1 MLDKRYQ
8 VFISTSG
15 AEMQPERV
23 ILAQTLV
30 GMGFFSWGLEQRTP
44 LSTAFA
50 RRQIDDC
57 DYVLLLLGS
66 QYGEQ
71 SVSGVGYMHL
81 EYIYAVTKQKPIIV
95 FMHEDPDARDP
106 ALHDEKPEL
115 LEKFKEFRKLLQQEV
130 DQVFSYRTLR
140 DLELAVRFNMSQML
154 ERYPTSGCVRPQNT
168 QALHD
173 EIERLKSKLRQLET
187 DVGQRE
193 ADPFL
198 SLSKVSMN
206 ESYRFEYRMHA
217 YQDGNF
223 RELKVERSLSWAQ
236 LLGILGNTFIHP
248 TPEEYFSKRMNEY
261 LNETGLED
269 ARRIMPRAHAVA
281 RAQIN
286 IRALHQIKMQM
297 RQNDWI
303 VQAGRDDRQRMLWQT
318 TLKAQK
324 LLESNLLDIRPR
336 FIHFKIT
343 VLTLNTE

>member
-15 AEMQPERV
+15 AEMQPERI
-23 ILAQTLV
+23 ILSQTLV

-44 LSTAFA
+44 LNTAFA

-57 DYVLLLLGS
+57 DYVVILLGS

-95 FMHEDPDARDP
+95 FMHEDPASRDP
-106 ALHDEKPEL
+106 SLHDTKPEL
-115 LEKFKEFRKLLQQEV
+115 QEKFKEFRQLLQQEA
-130 DQVFSYRTLR
+130 DQVFCYRTLR
-140 DLELAVRFNMSQML
+140 DLEMAVRLNMPQML
-154 ERYPTSGCVRPQNT
+154 ERYPVSGWVRPQNT

-173 EIERLKSKLRQLET
+173 EIDQLKAKVAQLERDGGT
-187 DVGQRE
+187 RE
-193 ADPFL
+193 VDPFL
-198 SLSKVSMN
+198 SLPKVSMH
-206 ESYRFEYRMHA
+206 EVFSFEYRMHA

-223 RELKVERSLSWAQ
+223 KELKVQKRLTWAQ
-236 LLGILGNTFIHP
+236 LLAILGSTFINP
-248 TPEEYFSKRMNEY
+248 TPEEFFSKRMNEY

-269 ARRIMPRAHAVA
+269 ARAEMPRAHAVA

-286 IRALHQIKMQM
+286 IRALHSLKLQM

-303 VQAGRDDRQRMLWQT
+303 VPSGRDDRQRLLWEIT
-318 TLKAQK
+318 PKAQK
-324 LLESNLLDIRPR
+324 LLDSNLLDKDRT
-336 FIHFKIT
+336 FQYKS
-343 VLTLNTE
+343 VY

>member
-15 AEMQPERV
+15 AEMQPERI
-23 ILAQTLV
+23 ILSQTLV

-44 LSTAFA
+44 LNTAFA

-57 DYVLLLLGS
+57 DYVVILLGS

-95 FMHEDPDARDP
+95 FMHEDPASRDP
-106 ALHDEKPEL
+106 SLHDTKPEL
-115 LEKFKEFRKLLQQEV
+115 QEKFKEFRQLLQQEA
-130 DQVFSYRTLR
+130 DQVFCYRTLR
-140 DLELAVRFNMSQML
+140 DLEMAVRLNMPQML
-154 ERYPTSGCVRPQNT
+154 ERYPVSGWVRPQNT

-173 EIERLKSKLRQLET
+173 EIDQLKAKVAQLERDGGT
-187 DVGQRE
+187 RE
-193 ADPFL
+193 VDPFL
-198 SLSKVSMN
+198 SLPKVSMH
-206 ESYRFEYRMHA
+206 EVFSFEYRMHA

-223 RELKVERSLSWAQ
+223 KELKVQKRLTWAQ
-236 LLGILGNTFIHP
+236 LLAILGSTFINP
-248 TPEEYFSKRMNEY
+248 TPEEFFSKRMNEY

-269 ARRIMPRAHAVA
+269 ARAEMPRAHAVA

-286 IRALHQIKMQM
+286 IRALHSLKLQM

-303 VQAGRDDRQRMLWQT
+303 VPSGRDDRQRLLWQIT
-318 TLKAQK
+318 PKAQK
-324 LLESNLLDIRPR
+324 LLDSNLLDKNRT
-336 FIHFKIT
+336 FQYKS
-343 VLTLNTE
+343 VY

>member
-15 AEMQPERV
+15 AEMQPERI
-23 ILAQTLV
+23 ILSQTLV

-44 LSTAFA
+44 LNTAFA

-57 DYVLLLLGS
+57 DYVVILLGS

-95 FMHEDPDARDP
+95 FMHEDPASRDP
-106 ALHDEKPEL
+106 SLHDTKPEL
-115 LEKFKEFRKLLQQEV
+115 QEKFKEFRQLLQQEA
-130 DQVFSYRTLR
+130 DQVFCYRTLR
-140 DLELAVRFNMSQML
+140 DLEMAVRLNMPQML
-154 ERYPTSGCVRPQNT
+154 ERYPVSGWVRPQNT

-173 EIERLKSKLRQLET
+173 EIDQLKAKVAQLERDGGT
-187 DVGQRE
+187 RE
-193 ADPFL
+193 VDPFL
-198 SLSKVSMN
+198 SLPKVSMH
-206 ESYRFEYRMHA
+206 EVFSFEYRMHA

-223 RELKVERSLSWAQ
+223 KELKVQKRLTWAQ
-236 LLGILGNTFIHP
+236 LLAILGSTFINP
-248 TPEEYFSKRMNEY
+248 TPEEFFSKRMNEY

-269 ARRIMPRAHAVA
+269 ARAEMPRAHAVA

-286 IRALHQIKMQM
+286 IRALHSLKLQM

-303 VQAGRDDRQRMLWQT
+303 VPSGRDDRQRLLWQIT
-318 TLKAQK
+318 SKAQK
-324 LLESNLLDIRPR
+324 LLDSNLLDKDRT
-336 FIHFKIT
+336 FQYKS
-343 VLTLNTE
+343 VY

>member
-15 AEMQPERV
+15 AEMQPERI
-23 ILAQTLV
+23 ILSQTLV

-44 LSTAFA
+44 LNTAFA

-57 DYVLLLLGS
+57 DYVVILLGS

-95 FMHEDPDARDP
+95 FMHEDPASRDP
-106 ALHDEKPEL
+106 SLHDTKPEL
-115 LEKFKEFRKLLQQEV
+115 QEKFREFRQLLQQEA
-130 DQVFSYRTLR
+130 DQVFCYRTLR
-140 DLELAVRFNMSQML
+140 DLEMAVRLNMPQML
-154 ERYPTSGCVRPQNT
+154 ERYPVSGWVRPQNT

-173 EIERLKSKLRQLET
+173 EIDQLKAKVAQLERDGGT
-187 DVGQRE
+187 RE
-193 ADPFL
+193 VDPFL
-198 SLSKVSMN
+198 SLPKVSMH
-206 ESYRFEYRMHA
+206 EVFSFEYRMHA

-223 RELKVERSLSWAQ
+223 KELKVQKRLTWAQ
-236 LLGILGNTFIHP
+236 LLAILGSTFINP
-248 TPEEYFSKRMNEY
+248 TPEEFFSKRMNEY

-269 ARRIMPRAHAVA
+269 ARAEMPRAHAVA

-286 IRALHQIKMQM
+286 IRALHSLKLQM

-303 VQAGRDDRQRMLWQT
+303 VPSGRDDRQRLLWQIT
-318 TLKAQK
+318 PKAQK
-324 LLESNLLDIRPR
+324 LLDSNLLDKDRT
-336 FIHFKIT
+336 FQYKS
-343 VLTLNTE
+343 VY

>member
-15 AEMQPERV
+15 AEMQPERI
-23 ILAQTLV
+23 ILSQTLV

-44 LSTAFA
+44 LNTAFA

-57 DYVLLLLGS
+57 DYVVILLGS

-95 FMHEDPDARDP
+95 FMHEDPASRDP
-106 ALHDEKPEL
+106 SLHDTKPEL
-115 LEKFKEFRKLLQQEV
+115 QEKFKEFRQLLQQEA
-130 DQVFSYRTLR
+130 DQVFCYRTLR
-140 DLELAVRFNMSQML
+140 DLEMAVRLNMPQML
-154 ERYPTSGCVRPQNT
+154 ERYPVSGWVRPQNT

-173 EIERLKSKLRQLET
+173 EIDQLKAKVAQLERDGGT
-187 DVGQRE
+187 RE
-193 ADPFL
+193 VDPFL
-198 SLSKVSMN
+198 SLPKVSMH
-206 ESYRFEYRMHA
+206 EVFSFEYRMHA

-223 RELKVERSLSWAQ
+223 KELKVQKRLTWAQ
-236 LLGILGNTFIHP
+236 LLAILGSTFINP
-248 TPEEYFSKRMNEY
+248 TPEEFLSKRMNEY

-269 ARRIMPRAHAVA
+269 ARAEMPRAHAVA

-286 IRALHQIKMQM
+286 IRALHSLKLQM

-303 VQAGRDDRQRMLWQT
+303 VPSGRDDRQRLLWQIT
-318 TLKAQK
+318 PKAQK
-324 LLESNLLDIRPR
+324 LLDSNLLDKDRT
-336 FIHFKIT
+336 FQYKS
-343 VLTLNTE
+343 VY

>member
-15 AEMQPERV
+15 TEMQPERM

-57 DYVLLLLGS
+57 DYVVILLGS
-66 QYGEQ
+66 SYGEQ

-95 FMHEDPDARDP
+95 FMHDEPGARDET
-106 ALHDEKPEL
+106 LCDDKPEL
-115 LEKFKEFRKLLQQEV
+115 REKFKEFRKLLQNEA
-130 DQVFSYRTLR
+130 DQVFTYRSLR
-140 DLELAVRFNMSQML
+140 DLEMAVRLNMSQML
-154 ERYPTSGCVRPQNT
+154 ERYPVLGWVRPQNT
-168 QALHD
+168 QVLQD
-173 EIERLKSKLRQLET
+173 EIDRLKRKLEQLET
-187 DVGQRE
+187 EAGKRE

-198 SLSKVSMN
+198 SLPKVSMH
-206 ESYRFEYRMHA
+206 EVFSFEYRMQA

-223 RELKVERSLSWAQ
+223 KELKVQKKMTWAQ
-236 LLGILGNTFIHP
+236 LLAVLGPTFVHP

-261 LNETGLED
+261 LNETGLQD
-269 ARRIMPRAHAVA
+269 ARVEMPRAHAVA

-286 IRALHQIKMQM
+286 IRALHSIKMQM
-297 RQNDWI
+297 RQNEWI
-303 VQAGRDDRQRMLWQT
+303 IQSGRDDRQRMLWQVT
-318 TLKAQK
+318 AKAQK
-324 LLESNLLDIRPR
+324 LMESSLLDNDRV
-336 FIHFKIT
+336 FQF
-343 VLTLNTE
+343 NTSY

>member
-15 AEMQPERV
+15 AEMQPERI
-23 ILAQTLV
+23 ILSQTLV

-44 LSTAFA
+44 LNTAFA

-57 DYVLLLLGS
+57 DYVVILLGS

-95 FMHEDPDARDP
+95 FMHEDPASRAP
-106 ALHDEKPEL
+106 SLHDTKPEL
-115 LEKFKEFRKLLQQEV
+115 QEKFKEFRQLLQQEA
-130 DQVFSYRTLR
+130 DQVFCYRTLR
-140 DLELAVRFNMSQML
+140 DLEMAVRLNMPQML
-154 ERYPTSGCVRPQNT
+154 ERYPVSGWVRPQNT

-173 EIERLKSKLRQLET
+173 EIDQLKAKVAQLERDGGT
-187 DVGQRE
+187 RE
-193 ADPFL
+193 VDPFL
-198 SLSKVSMN
+198 SLPKVSMH
-206 ESYRFEYRMHA
+206 EVFSFEYRMHA

-223 RELKVERSLSWAQ
+223 KELKVQKRLTWAQ
-236 LLGILGNTFIHP
+236 LLAILGSTFINP
-248 TPEEYFSKRMNEY
+248 TPEEFFSKRMNEY

-269 ARRIMPRAHAVA
+269 ARAEMPRTHAVA

-286 IRALHQIKMQM
+286 IRALHSLKLQM

-303 VQAGRDDRQRMLWQT
+303 VPSGRDDRQRLLWQIT
-318 TLKAQK
+318 PKAQK
-324 LLESNLLDIRPR
+324 LLDSNLLDKDRT
-336 FIHFKIT
+336 FQYKS
-343 VLTLNTE
+343 VY